1 MSTFV
6 AIRISLSTSLQSYF
20 ESCMIFVLLA
30 LGNFVDRSVPPRI
43 CGLFGTFVGIL
54 QLSSFSAVRCISRYC
69 FQWKRFQSL
78 SIPRLALG
86 LSRILT
92 MVILR
97 SLTLIRLV
105 FFFPTLVKLASP
117 DVNDPQQLDLLF
129 PLHSIAD
136 FVVEQLRPT
145 DLNTEIFSMSR
156 FNDAI
161 HAWQI
166 HLQELAIEHPPHAR
180 RFGRLARLLRER
192 NALFRLAKMY
202 SSALLQG

>member
-1 MSTFV
+1 MYFSILFPMEKI
-6 AIRISLSTSLQSYF
+6 AITQH
-20 ESCMIFVLLA
+20 
-30 LGNFVDRSVPPRI
+30 P
-43 CGLFGTFVGIL
+43 
-54 QLSSFSAVRCISRYC
+54 SS
-69 FQWKRFQSL
+69 
-78 SIPRLALG
+78 G
-86 LSRILT
+86 SRIESDSYDGHFEVTHLDQAG
-92 MVILR
+92 L
-97 SLTLIRLV
+97 
-105 FFFPTLVKLASP
+105 FFPTLVKLASP

-166 HLQELAIEHPPHAR
+166 YLQELAIEHPPHAR